1 VLNIYRKI
9 YYNSS
14 LSAFDHTPEGK
25 KWRRGKTRKRGRVSL
40 GRPALVSAIPLVRRN
55 LMKAYST
62 DKCISLDTLLN
73 KEMQDDIGSLID
85 DEGLKAEVTDADL
98 AYDGELEQPE
108 EAEIEEGEIEE
119 VVECTE
125 DEDGGRSCVAVADE
139 FEDDPVTC
147 YLKEVSSYPLL
158 TQDREVELALII
170 KEGQDNLVRM
180 VEQHA
185 LQDKAILDL
194 QGKIEKLLSHEKT
207 FPGVRDKV
215 LKVVL
220 RTTERLSRDNPD
232 NLTYFQMNRQ
242 AKSIMRSIDAAKQ
255 EMVKANLRL
264 VLSIA
269 KRYRGRG
276 MSFDDLIQ
284 EGNLGLLKAV
294 GRFDHTKGNRFSTY
308 ATWRVRQSIIRGIYD
323 KTRTIRLPV
332 HFIELKNLFFK
343 VFYELLKELGRE
355 PTPQEIADRS
365 KLPLDKVQQVLT
377 LAAQPVSLETP
388 IGEDEQRLGDFLEDD
403 RASSPMEECSDR
415 ELAEVTR
422 NLLST
427 LQPREEKILRL
438 RFGLD
443 GQSPETLEKIGKT
456 FNVSKERIRQ
466 IEKKALRK
474 LRNPNRQACLK
485 TFVE

>member
-1 VLNIYRKI
+1 VAAASPDQEVEMKGY
-9 YYNSS
+9 SVE
-14 LSAFDHTPEGK
+14 DC
-25 KWRRGKTRKRGRVSL
+25 
-40 GRPALVSAIPLVRRN
+40 IPLDV
-55 LMKAYST
+55 
-62 DKCISLDTLLN
+62 LLGN
-73 KEMQDDIGSLID
+73 KEIKEDMESLVHNGILQSEFQASDVALD
-85 DEGLKAEVTDADL
+85 DETAVEAGGGASDEFLDSEQCL
-98 AYDGELEQPE
+98 GEEDE
-108 EAEIEEGEIEE
+108 EASG
-119 VVECTE
+119 
-125 DEDGGRSCVAVADE
+125 SCAGSVDE

-158 TQDREVELALII
+158 SQEREVELALTIRR
-170 KEGQDNLVRM
+170 GQDRLVEL
-180 VEQHA
+180 VETNTSH
-185 LQDKAILDL
+185 KRFIEELDH
-194 QGKIEKLLSHEKT
+194 KVKKLLCHEKT
-207 FPGVRDKV
+207 FPGVRDKI
-215 LKVVL
+215 LKVIL
-220 RTTERLSRDNPD
+220 RSLERESHDDPRDVRVSEMLSEIR
-232 NLTYFQMNRQ
+232 
-242 AKSIMRSIDAAKQ
+242 AIMSAIDLAKQ

-308 ATWRVRQSIIRGIYD
+308 ATWWVRQSIIRGIYD

-355 PTPQEIADRS
+355 PSPQEIADRAS
-365 KLPLDKVQQVLT
+365 LPLEKVQMVLT

-388 IGEDEQRLGDFLEDD
+388 IGDDEQRLGDFIEDE
-403 RASSPMEECSDR
+403 RAVSPMEECSDR

-438 RFGLD
+438 RFGID
-443 GQSPETLEKIGKT
+443 GQPAETLEKIGKT
-456 FNVSKERIRQ
+456 FKVSKERIRQ

-474 LRNPNRQACLK
+474 LRSPIRQASLK